1 MESIGVDWGCF
12 ISVLEPGMTSR
23 LRYCFFF
30 SFFSIFRYFFLF
42 FFFDFFFVFNQL
54 LIWRIMSKIMQNVRE
69 MCNIKEYMLLVK
81 EMES

>member
-30 SFFSIFRYFFLF
+30 SFFSIFRYFFYFSIF
-42 FFFDFFFVFNQL
+42 FSFFL
-54 LIWRIMSKIMQNVRE
+54 LISK
-69 MCNIKEYMLLVK
+69 MLSVGRDVGILNKQIVGILNK
-81 EMES
+81 QIVGIWY